1 MLFNERGTWKYNVCL
16 DYTGQTQSQY
26 DGCDNDREAVKAL
39 ARATEK
45 GISGVTLRAVPEGW
59 SLVVPEPHARNSY
72 PLMVRGGF
80 AGVAD
85 VIGGRRARGAVRD

>member
-1 MLFNERGTWKYNVCL
+1 MLFSESGKWKYDVCL

-26 DGCDNDREAVKAL
+26 ENWDNAREAVKAL

-45 GISGVTLRAVPEGW
+45 GISGVTFKVVPEGW
-59 SLVVPEPHARNSY
+59 SLVVPEPHALHSY

-80 AGVAD
+80 AGLAD
-85 VIGGRRARGAVRD
+85 GLFGASHSA